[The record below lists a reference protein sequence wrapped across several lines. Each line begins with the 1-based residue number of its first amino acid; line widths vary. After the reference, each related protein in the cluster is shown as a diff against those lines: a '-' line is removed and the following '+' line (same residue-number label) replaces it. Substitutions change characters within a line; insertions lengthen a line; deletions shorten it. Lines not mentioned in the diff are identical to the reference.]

1 MQNEHCFATAAQGL
15 AGRTDSPWEWM
26 PPSKYHGGYLVRR
39 NVTIPSSSQ
48 SGSSITSERERDE
61 CPINEQDP
69 ARLGEQH
76 GHDDMCVAE
85 LHVLFSQVFN
95 VPVMY
100 FNIYQP
106 DGMLVMRG
114 DLLER
119 MPELQTA
126 SSWANLTQA
135 EHPVLGLPFFLLHP
149 CNTQGFMNTL
159 LPQVPHPNSNT
170 RTGTLFM
177 NTLLSQVPHNT
188 PNSNPTPK
196 PTPKPNPNPNGTTAP

>member
-1 MQNEHCFATAAQGL
+1 MGMDASIQGNEDTWFGRLMFMQ
-15 AGRTDSPWEWM
+15 
-26 PPSKYHGGYLVRR
+26 YHGGYLVRR

-159 LPQVPHPNSNT
+159 LPQATCSSNMYLHSWISLVET
-170 RTGTLFM
+170 SLQ
-177 NTLLSQVPHNT
+177 LPPSSQSCYGCYQSET
-188 PNSNPTPK
+188 S
-196 PTPKPNPNPNGTTAP
+196 